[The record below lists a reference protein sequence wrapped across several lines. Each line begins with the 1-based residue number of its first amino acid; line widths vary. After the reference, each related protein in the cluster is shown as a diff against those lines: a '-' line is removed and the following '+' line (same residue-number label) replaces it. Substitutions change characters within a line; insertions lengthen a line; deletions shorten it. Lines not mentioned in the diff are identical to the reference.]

1 MIDTNPD
8 ELFNL
13 AERYWTRLKEFVD
26 NHATVSDY
34 VLERAQK
41 EYDAAGKNGDFNE
54 LYKKRFTGFVMATHA
69 LIDERLHHASCS
81 RCFFVVPTEEQTNND
96 IAKCVPLEKRLE
108 SVWSFVDDIPIK
120 YINSINDIVAILVFK
135 EEWKVDSYTFEHI
148 AKRYIGT
155 AQDGKAFYTRKRMTD
170 INYRAYGDTNVRLMA
185 TKHFPKG
192 PFTYAQ
198 NIFVAG
204 EEAVDERRNGTF
216 LTEKNLEAFVS
227 VQKKVMDTKYKG
239 IQHAEE

>member
-8 ELFNL
+8 GLFHL
-13 AERYWTRLKEFVD
+13 AERYWARLKEFVD
-26 NHATVSDY
+26 NHAAVSDY

-41 EYDAAGKNGDFNE
+41 EYSAAGNKGDFNE
-54 LYKKRFTGFVMATHA
+54 LYKKRFAGFVMATHA
-69 LIDERLHHASCS
+69 LVAERLHHASCS

-96 IAKCVPLEKRLE
+96 IAKGVPLEKRLD
-108 SVWSFVDDIPIK
+108 SVWSFVDDVPIK

-135 EEWKVDSYTFEHI
+135 GMWQVDSYTFEHI

-155 AQDGKAFYTRKRMTD
+155 ANDGKPFYTRKRQID
-170 INYRAYGDTNVRLMA
+170 IHYRAYGDTNVRLMA
-185 TKHFPKG
+185 TRHFPEG

-216 LTEKNLEAFVS
+216 LTEKSLEMFVNA
-227 VQKKVMDTKYKG
+227 QKKVMDTKYG
-239 IQHAEE
+239 GRPRAEE